1 MAVTHTAVC
10 PLPLAGITVVAV
22 EHAIAAP
29 FATRQLADLGARVIK
44 IERPG
49 EGDFA
54 RHYDDKVLGMSSHFV
69 WTNRSK
75 ESVALDLKAPAAA
88 EVLRRL
94 LARAD
99 VFVQNLAPGAIDRLG
114 FGAAYLSAACP
125 RLIRV
130 NLSGYGTSGPYRDR
144 KAYDLLVQ
152 CEAGLPAI
160 TGTPDTPC
168 RAGIAV
174 ADIAAAMYA
183 FSGALAA
190 LFERERTGIA
200 RAVDVA
206 MLDALGEWMGFPAYY
221 AAYGGTA
228 PARTG
233 TAHPTVYPY
242 GPFRCGDGA
251 TVFVSVQNEREWE
264 RFCAVLLDNAELAED
279 PRFATNALRS
289 ANRGP
294 LSMLIEGAFATA
306 SAEQVLAR
314 LDAAQI
320 ACARLNEVLDF
331 WRHPQHEARDRWRT
345 IDSPAGPVAALT
357 PPIEFEGV
365 SPRMGPIP
373 AVGEHTSAVL
383 AEIGFTDGE
392 IVALAADGVIG
403 IGG

>member
-1 MAVTHTAVC
+1 MAVTHAAVC

-251 TVFVSVQNEREWE
+251 TVFVSVQNERERE
-264 RFCAVLLDNAELAED
+264 RFCAMLLDNAELSED

>member
-1 MAVTHTAVC
+1 MTAAHTAPS
-10 PLPLAGITVVAV
+10 PLPLTGVTVVAV

-54 RHYDDKVLGMSSHFV
+54 RHYDDKVLGLSSHFV

-75 ESVALDLKAPAAA
+75 ESVALDLKAPTAA
-88 EVLRRL
+88 EILRRL

-114 FGAAYLSAACP
+114 FGAAYLSSACP

-130 NLSGYGTSGPYRDR
+130 NLSGYGTGGPYRDR

-152 CEAGLPAI
+152 CEAGLPTI
-160 TGTPDTPC
+160 TGTPATPC

-183 FSGALAA
+183 FSGTLAA
-190 LFERERTGIA
+190 LFERERTGVA

-221 AAYGGTA
+221 AGYGGTA

-233 TAHPTVYPY
+233 AAHPTVYPY

-264 RFCAVLLDNAELAED
+264 RFCSELLGKAVSAAD

-289 ANRGP
+289 ANRDE
-294 LSMLIEGAFATA
+294 LKALIEHAFAAMSA
-306 SAEQVLAR
+306 SDVLTR

-320 ACARLNEVLDF
+320 ACAKLNDVLDF
-331 WRHPQHEARDRWRT
+331 WQHPQHEARGRWRT
-345 IDSPAGPVAALT
+345 VDSPAGPIAALA
-357 PPIEFEGV
+357 PPIDLEGIA
-365 SPRMGPIP
+365 PRMGAIP
-373 AVGEHTSAVL
+373 SVGQHTRTVL
-383 AEIGFTDGE
+383 AEVGFTEAE
-392 IVALAADGVIG
+392 IAAFATAGVIE
-403 IGG
+403 IGR

>member
-1 MAVTHTAVC
+1 
-10 PLPLAGITVVAV
+10 
-22 EHAIAAP
+22 
-29 FATRQLADLGARVIK
+29 
-44 IERPG
+44 
-49 EGDFA
+49 
-54 RHYDDKVLGMSSHFV
+54 
-69 WTNRSK
+69 
-75 ESVALDLKAPAAA
+75 
-88 EVLRRL
+88 
-94 LARAD
+94 
-99 VFVQNLAPGAIDRLG
+99 
-114 FGAAYLSAACP
+114 
-125 RLIRV
+125 LIRV

-306 SAEQVLAR
+306 SAEQVLVR